1 MLLCPVFCR
10 AHPHARI
17 PGKPG
22 TIVIKIAVARRY
34 AKALF
39 GLTDEATIEA
49 TKTGLRALAQTISE
63 LSSLRHVLASP
74 AFGFAQKRDVLSAL
88 SQRLGCPPVINNFL
102 AQLVKKNRIGFL
114 QEIADQFAALADQA
128 KGTKQ
133 VAVTSAKAL
142 TPAEQDSLR
151 NRLRELLRHNVD
163 LSFQTEPTL
172 LSGLQIRIGTT
183 VYDSSV
189 RSRLT
194 AMRTLVTKE

>member
-1 MLLCPVFCR
+1 M
-10 AHPHARI
+10 
-17 PGKPG
+17 
-22 TIVIKIAVARRY
+22 
-34 AKALF
+34 
-39 GLTDEATIEA
+39 IEA

-63 LSSLRHVLASP
+63 LSSLKHVLASP

-88 SQRLGCPPVINNFL
+88 SQRLGCPPVINDFL
-102 AQLVKKNRIGFL
+102 AQLVKKNRIAFL
-114 QEIADQFAALADQA
+114 QEIADQFAALADKA
-128 KGTKQ
+128 KETKQ

-194 AMRTLVTKE
+194 AMRVLVTKE